1 MADREKLDRLIDLL
15 KSEPNEDAFLRK
27 IAEAIKE
34 NEIELTEEINQEIE
48 AIRLKIR
55 NEMQ

>member
-55 NEMQ
+55 NEMR

>member
-15 KSEPNEDAFLRK
+15 KSEPNEDAFLKK

>member
-1 MADREKLDRLIDLL
+1 MADREKLDRLIAIL
-15 KSEPNEDAFLRK
+15 KNEQNEDAFWQK
-27 IAEAIKE
+27 IFNAIRE

-55 NEMQ
+55 KELQ